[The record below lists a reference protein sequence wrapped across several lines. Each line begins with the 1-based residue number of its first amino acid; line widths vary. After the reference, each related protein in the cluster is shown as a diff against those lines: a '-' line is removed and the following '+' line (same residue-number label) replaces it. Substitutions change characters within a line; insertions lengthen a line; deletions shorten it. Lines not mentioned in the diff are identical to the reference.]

1 MGASNSHLFSEAKN
15 INVDCLAQCEAVNMF
30 SAKLIPFLAS
40 LLHVKGDCLAG
51 SCEKTF
57 LDVYQDVLQD
67 SEFVGHVFHNSV
79 TLNPIQCYTRC
90 IQDCRCLSF
99 NLKEKN
105 AEKYCEL
112 NEGNHFTN
120 KSSLKQSRRSSYYI
134 LRRKYE
140 AKVKNYSLELARRLS
155 KNTFFCYDYFC
166 PCKNVHMLPTDWR
179 KKRKQERILVFD
191 SKI

>member
-1 MGASNSHLFSEAKN
+1 MKILSSTCIKMSE
-15 INVDCLAQCEAVNMF
+15 
-30 SAKLIPFLAS
+30 
-40 LLHVKGDCLAG
+40 
-51 SCEKTF
+51 
-57 LDVYQDVLQD
+57 D
-67 SEFVGHVFHNSV
+67 SEFVGHVFPNSV
-79 TLNPIQCYTRC
+79 TLNPIQCHTWC

-120 KSSLKQSRRSSYYI
+120 KSSLKQSHGSSYYI

-155 KNTFFCYDYFC
+155 KNTFVCYDYFC
-166 PCKNVHMLPTDWR
+166 QYKNVYILPTDWR